1 MFKNWNKFNLRFFIT
16 LAIGGIVF
24 IGISLVVFKEI
35 NEVNSK
41 ITVITEQEIPLA
53 NEIDSIVST
62 FNDNERILT
71 KFSTEIQLNDKSQLP
86 RAYVKKIEIN
96 NLLVKQNFLRAKDI
110 VDKANI
116 NKESKEFAMLS
127 LLTLEESFLDLESKI
142 NFTLNEVLL
151 ERDQKEKL
159 NLLKEVEVSKT
170 ILARNIGYFKSEIQ
184 TILNSTTLELR
195 TVVSSSFVYVIVL
208 FGSYIICAGLILF
221 YSFLY
226 IFNPLSKTIGA
237 IDLITQGKN
246 HIKAFKKV
254 KGNGLDHLIS
264 SIEKLYVNLKKT
276 EKSLVDE
283 RNKALDSE
291 KEKSQFLSVMS
302 HEIRTPLNTIIGT
315 TEILEECNINS
326 DQRKLVESINRAGN
340 NLLDI
345 VNKVLDVSKIEAGE
359 FELHEQIFNPR
370 EMIYEAVDLFKLK
383 AKRKGISV
391 HFFVDKNVPE
401 LLEGSDLHIKQI
413 IVNLISNAVKFT
425 EEGEVKI
432 SLLKVNEDKY
442 RFQVVD
448 SGVGIK
454 EEYLSRIFTP
464 FTQQDSSISVKYG
477 GTGLGL
483 SFCQKV
489 LALMGSRIEVESKQ
503 NVGSKFYFDLELD
516 EIIIRQEVKEEE
528 INGLEKLKNITDAN
542 ILIVDDSEDNINL
555 LKLYF
560 KPYKFNVDYAYN
572 GKQAAD
578 MFNVKAYDVVVMDVQ
593 MPVMNGYDATRLIR
607 KLEVEKSR
615 TPCHIIALTA
625 HAIASEKEKCFV
637 AGCNEY
643 LSKPVKKHELFDALF
658 IGLQGIDSQYFQ
670 DLA

>member
-1 MFKNWNKFNLRFFIT
+1 M
-16 LAIGGIVF
+16 
-24 IGISLVVFKEI
+24 
-35 NEVNSK
+35 
-41 ITVITEQEIPLA
+41 
-53 NEIDSIVST
+53 
-62 FNDNERILT
+62 
-71 KFSTEIQLNDKSQLP
+71 
-86 RAYVKKIEIN
+86 
-96 NLLVKQNFLRAKDI
+96 
-110 VDKANI
+110 
-116 NKESKEFAMLS
+116 
-127 LLTLEESFLDLESKI
+127 
-142 NFTLNEVLL
+142 
-151 ERDQKEKL
+151 
-159 NLLKEVEVSKT
+159 
-170 ILARNIGYFKSEIQ
+170 
-184 TILNSTTLELR
+184 
-195 TVVSSSFVYVIVL
+195 
-208 FGSYIICAGLILF
+208 
-221 YSFLY
+221 Y
-226 IFNPLSKTIGA
+226 IFNPLTKTIGA

-246 HIKAFKKV
+246 HIKAFNKV

-276 EKSLVDE
+276 EESLVDE

-391 HFFVDKNVPE
+391 NFFVDKNVPE

-413 IVNLISNAVKFT
+413 VVNLISNAVKFT

-503 NVGSKFYFDLELD
+503 NVGSKFYFDLELN

-528 INGLEKLKNITDAN
+528 INGLEKLKNITDAH

-578 MFNVKAYDVVVMDVQ
+578 MFNVKDYDVVVMDVQ

-607 KLEVEKSR
+607 KLELEKSR

-625 HAIASEKEKCFV
+625 HAIASEKDKCFE

-643 LSKPVKKHELFDALF
+643 LSKPVKKHELFDALY